1 MPRRYT
7 PREVERIVRRL
18 GWEFSHQTGS
28 HVIYTKPGFS
38 HVVIPESR
46 SQVRVGTLASVCRQ
60 LGVTRFEFDKIALE
74 VL

>member
-28 HVIYTKPGFS
+28 HVIYTKPGFPTS
-38 HVVIPESR
+38 LFPKAGPR
-46 SQVRVGTLASVCRQ
+46 SG
-60 LGVTRFEFDKIALE
+60 LE
-74 VL
+74 H